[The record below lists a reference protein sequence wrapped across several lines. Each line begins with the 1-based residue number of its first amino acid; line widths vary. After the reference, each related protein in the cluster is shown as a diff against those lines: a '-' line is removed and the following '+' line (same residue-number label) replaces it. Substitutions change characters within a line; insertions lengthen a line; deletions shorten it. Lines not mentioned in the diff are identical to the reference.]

1 MRNANGQTDRG
12 GTFTDVLA
20 IIPGQQD
27 YYFKLLS
34 VDPSNYQDATIEG
47 IRRVLEHVRGC
58 EIPRGE
64 PLDTT
69 GVAVIRM
76 GTTVATNA
84 LLERKGSKCA
94 LLITKGFGDLGVIG
108 DQTRPDLFDLNVR
121 KPGALYDKVVE
132 VDERVTQ
139 EAYAEDPLERSFTER
154 IDGAEVKAG
163 VTGEVFRV
171 LKPLDDAAVTTQ
183 LESLYSEGF
192 RSIAVCLIHGY
203 NYQEHEK
210 RVGQLAAKIGFDNVS
225 LSHALLPVIKLVNRA
240 YSTTADAYLTPIT
253 KDYINGFLSGFKPGS
268 EKQTRIE
275 FMQSDGGLV
284 SYDKFSG
291 LRAILSGP
299 AGGVVGFARTC
310 FEQVEPKPVIG
321 FDMGG
326 TSTDVSRYGG
336 SYEHITNSVTAGVHI
351 NCPQLDINTVA
362 AGGGSI
368 LFFRNGLF
376 VVGPESAGAH
386 PGPACYLKGGPLTVT
401 DANLVLGRILPETFP
416 KIFGPNEDQPLGAHV
431 TRKKFIELTETIN
444 QEIRGTRS
452 EMTVEEVALG
462 FLQVANINMSK
473 PIRALTDTRGFDT
486 ASHNLASFGGAGGQ
500 HACDIAQALGI
511 RRVVIHKYSSILSAY
526 GIALADVVEEK
537 QEPSSKTYEV
547 ETERHFGD
555 RLGALAA
562 EAEEALSVQG
572 IASSSIQTERFLNM
586 RYQGSDSQLM
596 IPVSPEDS
604 SVSVLK
610 RFTEV
615 HLREFSFI
623 DEARKVLVDD
633 VRVRASGSSLR
644 LQERSFQDD
653 LQNIDQAA
661 ADLQSSTSKKVY
673 FQGGWRSTP
682 ILALDK
688 FQPGT
693 TVSGPAIILDNTQTI
708 LVTPSARATI
718 LERHVVVDL
727 DLGGKDTSV
736 NAEVVDPIQLAIFG
750 NRFMSIAEDMGR
762 TLQKISI
769 STNVKERLDFSCAI
783 FDGEGSLTANAPHV
797 PVHLG
802 SMSRAVKIAMKYW
815 DGNLHP
821 GDVIAT
827 NHPAAGGTH
836 LPDIT
841 LISPVFDST
850 GQHIDFFVAARAH
863 HAEIGGIAPGSMPSD
878 SVELYQE
885 GVAFEQW
892 KIISQGK
899 FDDEGVQHH
908 FIDVPGS
915 YPGCSPSRRIHDNI
929 ADLKAQVAANQ
940 KGINLINGLF
950 EEYQRDTVLF
960 YMRAVKK
967 TAEVAVRDLLRATAK
982 KFAGELPLKAL
993 DYQDDG
999 SPIQLSISID
1009 EEKGEATFD
1018 FTGTGLES
1026 FNCFNAPLAITHSAI
1041 LYVLRCLVGTDIPL
1055 NEGCM
1060 EPVTV
1065 IVPEGTILNPSSNA
1079 AVCAGNPLTSQRIT
1093 DVVLKAFRAC
1103 AASHGCMN
1111 ILSFGVGGWD
1121 KETRQFIPGYGYGE
1135 TIAGGCGAGPGW
1147 HGYSGSH
1154 VHMTNTKITDPEI
1167 MEKRYPVVLNQF
1179 RLRPGSG
1186 GNGQWKG
1193 GDGVIREVIFTEPC
1207 HVSVLSQRRVT
1218 SPYGMAGGEDA
1229 ARGVNYLGRKMKDGS
1244 LRWIN
1249 VGGGKEINVKAG
1261 DHIMLCTPGGGG
1273 YGPVGGATNGVNGL
1287 TNGHTNGTNGVNGH
1301 HNGEY
1306 SAPIPRANGSLREYE
1321 RAQQASN

>member
-1 MRNANGQTDRG
+1 RQPQIIYSNDPANPLLDRG

-20 IIPGQQD
+20 LIPEKPD

-34 VDPSNYQDATIEG
+34 VDPSNYPDATIEG
-47 IRRVLEHVRGC
+47 IRRVLEHVRGH

-108 DQTRPDLFDLNVR
+108 DQSRPNLFDLNVR
-121 KPGALYDKVVE
+121 KPGALYEKVVE
-132 VDERVTQ
+132 IDERVTQ
-139 EAYAEDPLERSFTER
+139 ESYAEDPLERSFTER
-154 IDGAEVKAG
+154 IDGVEVKTG

-171 LKPLDDAAVTTQ
+171 LKPLDEVAVSSQ
-183 LESLYSEGF
+183 LKALYDDGF

-203 NYQEHEK
+203 NYQEHEARIGK
-210 RVGQLAAKIGFDNVS
+210 LASAVGYTSIS
-225 LSHALLPVIKLVNRA
+225 LSHSLMPVIKLVNRA
-240 YSTTADAYLTPIT
+240 HSTTADAYLTPVT
-253 KDYINGFLSGFKPGS
+253 REYIDGFLRGFKLGS
-268 EKQTRIE
+268 ENHTRIE

-284 SYDKFSG
+284 SFDKFSG

-299 AGGVVGFARTC
+299 AGGVVGYARTC
-310 FEQVEPKPVIG
+310 YETTDPKPVIG

-416 KIFGPNEDQPLGAHV
+416 KIFGPNEDQPLGADV
-431 TRKKFIELTETIN
+431 TRQKFAELTATIN
-444 QEIRGTRS
+444 EEIRGQRP
-452 EMTVEEVALG
+452 EMTIEEVALG

-486 ASHNLASFGGAGGQ
+486 TAHNLASFGGAGGQ

-511 RRVVIHKYSSILSAY
+511 SRVVIHKYSSILSAY
-526 GIALADVVEEK
+526 GIALADIVEER
-537 QEPSSKTYEV
+537 QEPSSKVYDS
-547 ETERHFGD
+547 ETEPHFLA
-555 RLGALAA
+555 RLQTLAMEAEKALAA
-562 EAEEALSVQG
+562 QG
-572 IASSSIQTERFLNM
+572 ISKDSIRLESFLNM
-586 RYQGSDSQLM
+586 RYHGSDSQLM
-596 IPVSPEDS
+596 IPVSTGRSGVLED
-604 SVSVLK
+604 
-610 RFTEV
+610 FTKT
-615 HLREFSFI
+615 HLREFSFV
-623 DEARKVLVDD
+623 DKSRKIIVDD
-633 VRVRASGSSLR
+633 IRVRASGSSHR
-644 LQERSFQDD
+644 LEERSFQED
-653 LQNIDQAA
+653 LESVKKTANDPEKETKK
-661 ADLQSSTSKKVY
+661 SKVY
-673 FQGGWRSTP
+673 FEGGWQSTP
-682 ILALDK
+682 VLTLDSLK
-688 FQPGT
+688 PGT
-693 TVSGPAIILDNTQTI
+693 VVDGPAIVLDKTQTI
-708 LVTPSARATI
+708 VVTPSSKATV
-718 LERHVVVDL
+718 LERHVVI
-727 DLGGKDTSV
+727 DLGHEGKKSV
-736 NAEVVDPIQLAIFG
+736 NAEEVDPIQLAIFG

-762 TLQKISI
+762 TLSKISI

-802 SMSRAVKIAMKYW
+802 SMSRAVKIAMKHW
-815 DGNLHP
+815 EGNLSP

-841 LISPVFDST
+841 LISPVFDKS

-892 KIISQGK
+892 KIISKGK

-908 FIDVPGS
+908 FVDVPGS
-915 YPGCSPSRRIHDNI
+915 YPGCSPSRRVHDNI
-929 ADLKAQVAANQ
+929 ADLKAQIAANQ
-940 KGINLINGLF
+940 KGINLIHSLF
-950 EEYQRDTVLF
+950 EEYERETVLF
-960 YMRAVKK
+960 YMRAVKQ
-967 TAEVAVRDLLRATAK
+967 TAGVAVRDLLKATAK
-982 KFAGELPLKAL
+982 RFEGEMPLTAV

-999 SPIQLSISID
+999 TPIKLAISID
-1009 EEKGEATFD
+1009 AEKGEAVFD
-1018 FTGTGLES
+1018 FAGTGLET

-1041 LYVLRCLVGTDIPL
+1041 LYVLRCLVGMDIPL

-1065 IVPEGTILNPSSNA
+1065 NIPEGTILNPSHNA

-1093 DVVLKAFRAC
+1093 DVILKAFRAC

-1111 ILSFGVGGWD
+1111 ILSFGIGGWD
-1121 KETRQFIPGYGYGE
+1121 KETKQFVPGYGYGE

-1179 RLRPGSG
+1179 CLRPDSG
-1186 GNGQWKG
+1186 GKGQWKG
-1193 GDGVIREVIFTEPC
+1193 GNGVIREVIFTEPC
-1207 HVSVLSQRRVT
+1207 HASVLSQRRVY
-1218 SPYGMAGGEDA
+1218 SPYGMAGGEDG
-1229 ARGVNYLGRKMKDGS
+1229 ARGINYLGRKMKDGS
-1244 LRWIN
+1244 VRWIN
-1249 VGGGKEINVKAG
+1249 VGGGKEIDLHAG
-1261 DHIMLCTPGGGG
+1261 DRIMLCTPGGGG
-1273 YGPVGGATNGVNGL
+1273 YGKAVETNGV
-1287 TNGHTNGTNGVNGH
+1287 GVNGH
-1301 HNGEY
+1301 VNGQVNGHANGYVNGETKFQ
-1306 SAPIPRANGSLREYE
+1306 APIPRANGSLPIF
-1321 RAQQASN
+1321 